1 MENIQLITS
10 RKNECKDGENG
21 YKMIEFN
28 VSDPTDSLFAVV
40 TPIKK
45 Q

>member
-1 MENIQLITS
+1 MGNIQLKLT
-10 RKNECKDGENG
+10 KNNDCKNGTNG
-21 YKMIEFN
+21 YKIIEVN

>member
-1 MENIQLITS
+1 MENIQVITS
-10 RKNECKDGENG
+10 RKNDCKDGKNG
-21 YKMIEFN
+21 YKILEFN
-28 VSDPTDSLFAVV
+28 VSDPTESLFAVV

>member
-1 MENIQLITS
+1 MGNIQLKTS
-10 RKNECKDGENG
+10 KNNESKNGTNG
-21 YKMIEFN
+21 YKIIEVN